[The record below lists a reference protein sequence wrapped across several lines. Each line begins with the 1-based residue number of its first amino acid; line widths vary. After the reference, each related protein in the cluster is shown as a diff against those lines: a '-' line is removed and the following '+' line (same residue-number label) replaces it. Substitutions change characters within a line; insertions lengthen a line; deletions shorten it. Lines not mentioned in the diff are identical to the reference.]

1 MASSVRYVFASS
13 VESLVRG
20 LGTRATPQLRAR
32 LRDRGLDLTD
42 LPASLPVEEWAP
54 HLIFF
59 SEQVFPGVPRGEA
72 LYSLGQHFMLGWK
85 QSLMGSAI
93 VSLLR
98 VVGPVRSLPRLERAF
113 RTSNN
118 FVKARTE
125 LLDAHSARIHLND
138 VYTLPEYWAGVIH
151 GGLTLIGRAGE
162 VTVEKFEH
170 PGCELLARWR

>member
-1 MASSVRYVFASS
+1 MASSVRYVFATS
-13 VESLVRG
+13 VECLLRG
-20 LGTRATPQLRAR
+20 LGTRATPELRAR
-32 LRDRGLDLTD
+32 LRERGLDIAR
-42 LPASLPVEEWAP
+42 LPAAISVEEWTP
-54 HLIFF
+54 QLIFI

-72 LYSLGQHFMLGWK
+72 LYSLGRHFMLGWK

-93 VSLLR
+93 SSLLR

-151 GGLTLIGRAGE
+151 GGLTIIGREGE

-170 PGCELLARWR
+170 PGCTLFVRWR